1 MWGCKEDSGSS
12 GALLGLILASVGTAA
27 FTLLALLGGYLI
39 ALGAVA
45 LIILTPLVLAEL
57 ELYEWAVRP
66 AAEPPQAPEA
76 PSHKPITV
84 AEVPARLPRPAGES
98 EIRQV
103 A

>member
-1 MWGCKEDSGSS
+1 MRGCKGNSGGS
-12 GALLGLILASVGTAA
+12 GALVALTLALAGTAA

-45 LIILTPLVLAEL
+45 LIVLAPLALAEL
-57 ELYEWAVRP
+57 ELYER
-66 AAEPPQAPEA
+66 AAGLAEGTQTPEAAAHKPVSIPEA
-76 PSHKPITV
+76 PAQLAQPT
-84 AEVPARLPRPAGES
+84 GES